1 MEAIRLLLVDDHQIV
16 MDGIRAL
23 LRKASHLNI
32 IGEALNGQEAL
43 AFLEEGKVD
52 LMICDIHM
60 PIMDGL
66 ELTKICKE
74 RYPDIQILVLSMNR
88 EPQMVNDIFMAGAE
102 GFVLKNTGR
111 KELIKAIEQ
120 LQQGATYYSR
130 EILQILMQRH
140 RPTAPSLPP
149 SASLSP
155 REHEVLQLIAE
166 EYATPA
172 IAERLHISPRTV

>member
-111 KELIKAIEQ
+111 KELLKAIEQ

-140 RPTAPSLPP
+140 RPTAPSL
-149 SASLSP
+149 
-155 REHEVLQLIAE
+155 
-166 EYATPA
+166 
-172 IAERLHISPRTV
+172 